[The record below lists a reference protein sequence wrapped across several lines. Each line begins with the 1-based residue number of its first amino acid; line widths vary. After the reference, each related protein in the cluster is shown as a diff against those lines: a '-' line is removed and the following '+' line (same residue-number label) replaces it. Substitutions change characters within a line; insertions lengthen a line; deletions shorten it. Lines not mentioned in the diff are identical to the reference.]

1 MQLDIS
7 HDPARL
13 DRAMILDFLTN
24 QAHWAAGMDAVL
36 LERALRH
43 SLIIAAYHQDRQIGF
58 ARVITDY
65 ASFAYLSDVFVLP
78 DWRGHGVGLA
88 MMRAALAH
96 PQLQQLRRF
105 LLVSRDA
112 RGFYRQLGFTPLQ
125 HGERYMELQRD
136 AAASAGWRW
145 PFSRRSRP
153 ATAPAAA

>member
-13 DRAMILDFLTN
+13 DRAMILQFLTT
-24 QAHWAAGMDAVL
+24 QAHWASGMDAAL
-36 LERALRH
+36 LERAIQH
-43 SLIIAAYHQDRQIGF
+43 SLIIAAYQQQRQVGF

-78 DWRGHGVGLA
+78 DWRGQGVGQA
-88 MMRAALAH
+88 MIHAAIAH

-112 RGFYRQLGFTPLQ
+112 GGFYRQLGFTPLQ
-125 HGERYMELQRD
+125 HGERYMEWQRG
-136 AAASAGWRW
+136 AADGRW
-145 PFSRRSRP
+145 LRGRRAQSK
-153 ATAPAAA
+153 ADQAA

>member
-1 MQLDIS
+1 MQLEIS

-13 DRAMILDFLTN
+13 DRAMILHFLTRR
-24 QAHWAAGMDAVL
+24 AHWAAGMDATL
-36 LERALRH
+36 LERAIRH
-43 SLIIAAYHQDRQIGF
+43 SLIIAAYHQGRQIGF

-78 DWRGHGVGLA
+78 DWRGHGVGQA
-88 MMRAALAH
+88 MIRAAIAH

-136 AAASAGWRW
+136 GGVAAGWRW
-145 PFSRRSRP
+145 PFGRRSRP
-153 ATAPAAA
+153 ATAQAA

>member
-13 DRAMILDFLTN
+13 DHAMILNFLTTR
-24 QAHWAAGMDAVL
+24 AHWANGMDAAL
-36 LERALRH
+36 LERAIRH
-43 SLIIAAYHQDRQIGF
+43 SLIIAAYHQGRQIGF

-78 DWRGHGVGLA
+78 DWRGHGAGQA
-88 MMRAALAH
+88 MIRAALAH
-96 PQLQQLRRF
+96 PHLQQLRRF

-136 AAASAGWRW
+136 TAAAAGWRW
-145 PFSRRSRP
+145 PFGRRSRP
-153 ATAPAAA
+153 ATAQIAA